1 MELKVHSLPQTQLLN
16 LREESLAIIWRIKC
30 SFSTSNATTQPLE
43 KEVWPLSGETKV
55 HSLPLNQLLNRRERS
70 VAIIWEMK
78 SLFSTSNTKPLS

>member
-1 MELKVHSLPQTQLLN
+1 M
-16 LREESLAIIWRIKC
+16 
-30 SFSTSNATTQPLE
+30 TQPLE
-43 KEVWPLSGETKV
+43 KEVWPLSGESKV